1 MTYQETLKQSNYLE
15 GAIKCTYVR
24 FYYDYG
30 GKGNA
35 SDIKHLFSLQ
45 NRAVAIDDMPK
56 DKFSMSSDVVA
67 MFTNPFGEFR
77 VPVVEVRP
85 SFRKEIAWGRK
96 KPGTLVRVNV
106 EESVLAALTDYI
118 ERYSKT
124 GKDFTYV
131 SDKIQRVQNLY
142 VKADA
147 IEWQP
152 MGTDVLEDVVA
163 EDAIANDE
171 QIKMQREKVTKSKS
185 RLLLMAAASL
195 LLNQL

>member
-1 MTYQETLKQSNYLE
+1 MTYQEALKQSNYLE

-30 GKGNA
+30 GKGNS

-45 NRAVAIDDMPK
+45 NAAVAIDDMPR
-56 DKFSMSSDVVA
+56 DKFSMSSEVVN
-67 MFTNPFGEFR
+67 MFTNQLGEFR

-118 ERYSKT
+118 ERYSMT